1 MLTGGW
7 HERVELVVYFQQQLT
22 RHLPNQTQLMHET
35 LDVKFA
41 VAFDVVHVTTHE
53 DLDTTITHRSR
64 YLTVLGVHRQEE
76 TKHTQ
81 F

>member
-35 LDVKFA
+35 LDVIFA
-41 VAFDVVHVTTHE
+41 LAFNVFDLTTLE
-53 DLDTTITHRSR
+53 DLNTAIAHCSQN
-64 YLTVLGVHRQEE
+64 LMVLGVH
-76 TKHTQ
+76 
-81 F
+81 